1 MSEHMLGV
9 NHVILRWARELSG
22 YTVEEASKNVTSKK
36 EMLELW
42 EAGDAYPTYRQLEK
56 LSKKY
61 GRPMALFFFP
71 EPPDEP
77 TPTHEFRTVP
87 NAELNKLPPSVL
99 KLIRQAYSRRISLRE
114 LTGGRND
121 LLVDIFRKNGFT
133 PESPPREAAQRVRD
147 AIGISVVEQ
156 ARWPSADAA
165 LKSWR
170 TAIQAA
176 GVYVFK
182 EAFSSDETDGFSIF
196 DEIFPIIYLNNSQ
209 FKHRQIFTLAHELG
223 HILLGNSGI
232 TQDDHKYVTKLK
244 GYSKSVENFCNRF
257 AAEFLMPYDDF
268 RKEVER
274 THPAV
279 PTFRLIS
286 SLSRRYRVSRE
297 SVLVRMY
304 NLEFIS
310 RSELRELQPLMKRK
324 PKKRKSTGG
333 DRFRNVE
340 TYLGN
345 RYIDLALGQ
354 YYAGNCSASQLADHL
369 DIKAKQV
376 PDFEAHIVSG

>member
-1 MSEHMLGV
+1 MSELMLGV
-9 NHVILRWARELSG
+9 NHVILQWARELSG
-22 YTVEEASKNVTSKK
+22 YTAEEAARNVTSKK

-56 LSKKY
+56 LSVKY
-61 GRPMALFFFP
+61 GRPLALFFFP
-71 EPPDEP
+71 EPPNEP
-77 TPTHEFRTVP
+77 NPTHEFRTVP

-99 KLIRQAYSRRISLRE
+99 KLIRQAYSRRISLQE

-121 LLVDIFRKNGFT
+121 LLADIFRGNGFT
-133 PESPPREAAQRVRD
+133 PESPPREAAQQVRE
-147 AIGISVVEQ
+147 AIGVSVVEQ
-156 ARWPSADAA
+156 SRWPSEDAA

-182 EAFSSDETDGFSIF
+182 EAFFSEETDGFSIF
-196 DEIFPIIYLNNSQ
+196 DEIFPLIYLNNSQ

-232 TQDDHKYVTKLK
+232 TQDDHKYVSKLK
-244 GYSKSVENFCNRF
+244 GYSRSVENFCNRF
-257 AAEFLMPYDDF
+257 AAEFLMPFDDF
-268 RKEVER
+268 REEVER

-279 PTFRLIS
+279 STLQIIN
-286 SLSRRYRVSRE
+286 SLSRRYKVSRE
-297 SVLVRMY
+297 SVLVRMSK
-304 NLEFIS
+304 LEFIS
-310 RSELRELQPLMKRK
+310 REELRELQPLMKRK

-333 DRFRNVE
+333 DHYRKVE
-340 TYLGN
+340 IYLGN

-354 YYAGNCSASQLADHL
+354 YYAGNCTASQLADHL
-369 DIKAKQV
+369 DIKANQV
-376 PDFEAHIVSG
+376 PEFEAHIVSG